1 MRAMTDT
8 AGGILW
14 FLFQLVVVV
23 LAIIGVLALLALKY
37 GVLHV
42 RER

>member
-1 MRAMTDT
+1 MTDT

-23 LAIIGVLALLALKY
+23 LAIIGALALLALRQ
-37 GVLHV
+37 GVLV
-42 RER
+42 VIGG

>member
-1 MRAMTDT
+1 MIDT

-23 LAIIGVLALLALKY
+23 LAIVGALALLGLKY
-37 GVLHV
+37 GVLAV
-42 RER
+42 IGG